1 MNIGLIVYITRAD
14 YILGDIMGNLIF
26 IVDEDL
32 QDEPSTEE
40 IITTL
45 ISEGEEIPLE
55 NTVKKGKSFS
65 SSKSGGEPENSDR
78 KMINPLVANIAL
90 EMAARLLP
98 LPVAVLVNAAPAAY
112 SLYQL
117 FSKKDE
123 EDVSVASLRQSA
135 SSFDKY
141 LKRISMSIETAI
153 GANYRFQPGHP

>member
-1 MNIGLIVYITRAD
+1 
-14 YILGDIMGNLIF
+14 MGNLIF

-78 KMINPLVANIAL
+78 KMGDAAN
-90 EMAARLLP
+90 LL
-98 LPVAVLVNAAPAAY
+98 
-112 SLYQL
+112 
-117 FSKKDE
+117 
-123 EDVSVASLRQSA
+123 
-135 SSFDKY
+135 
-141 LKRISMSIETAI
+141 I
-153 GANYRFQPGHP
+153 